1 MQGDNPPY
9 GYTLENRRLVLGD
22 EFEIEIIRRIFREY
36 LAGKSVNGIVDRLN
50 IARIPSP
57 GGRTWY
63 TSAVR
68 KILRN
73 IRYTGTFRWPDRI
86 EGKYTTIDEVVVI
99 ENNHPAIIDKE
110 SFDMAQAKLDSRR
123 KKKGETCHG
132 PNPNYVLSG
141 ICRCTKCGSPMTG
154 HTVNGKHYLIC
165 GGYDSKGRSFCDRNS
180 VRQDKLLDLV
190 IGAIEAD
197 YTNPD
202 TIKRL
207 RRAGE
212 RLAKQ
217 ATSKTNSQRLMK
229 KLATAQRKLE
239 KAERNLALVDA
250 DMLPKLQATI
260 RELDSEKSEIEQQ
273 LRIAETPVVDLAVK
287 RQRQIDEAIELFSR
301 LRESLSKFDPEML
314 REFLERAIDRIDVD
328 VEAIQGKGRKRYR
341 LKGGIAYVRNNA
353 LSNTS
358 PRRTLP

>member
-1 MQGDNPPY
+1 MSPRFGRFDSQEAGYWTFPLRKAGIRLHTATDGIIDWSDFTARVMYGLVQEGKHQFLRDLSKNVCRGLLAKARRGEWVQGDNPPY
-9 GYTLENRRLVLGD
+9 GYALENRRLVFGD

-141 ICRCTKCGSPMTG
+141 ICRCTKCGSP
-154 HTVNGKHYLIC
+154 
-165 GGYDSKGRSFCDRNS
+165 
-180 VRQDKLLDLV
+180 
-190 IGAIEAD
+190 
-197 YTNPD
+197 
-202 TIKRL
+202 
-207 RRAGE
+207 
-212 RLAKQ
+212 
-217 ATSKTNSQRLMK
+217 
-229 KLATAQRKLE
+229 
-239 KAERNLALVDA
+239 
-250 DMLPKLQATI
+250 
-260 RELDSEKSEIEQQ
+260 
-273 LRIAETPVVDLAVK
+273 
-287 RQRQIDEAIELFSR
+287 
-301 LRESLSKFDPEML
+301 SL
-314 REFLERAIDRIDVD
+314 
-328 VEAIQGKGRKRYR
+328 
-341 LKGGIAYVRNNA
+341 
-353 LSNTS
+353 
-358 PRRTLP
+358 